1 MKFTNRDNLLYFP
14 MVLYLL
20 SMAPF
25 LGQHNTTTLA
35 ISGIG
40 VLLSLILNHKNIQ
53 LPMLFRYG
61 FVAFSTI
68 AVFRSFGSLKGLEA
82 GTGLLSILAVIKLFE
97 MKKPRDFFIFVLI
110 VELLLVGHLL
120 SADSLAVLV
129 YVVFLSVILF
139 YFLSVFNKKNEFHL
153 DKERV
158 KITLKVFLY
167 SVPLA
172 AILFFAFPRLY
183 LGNLFTS
190 NVKDKGLMGFSEK
203 LRPGDMAEL
212 ATSEEDIFRAK
223 VNGRPLSQFD
233 MYWRGAVLTRT
244 DGFNWVPGYI
254 KARHFYK
261 FFEDKEK
268 FSYEVDM
275 DKLENSPLFLLEGS
289 TKVRVLSRGKVNRL
303 TGHSYKVSPYNN
315 QKIRYEAKV
324 VETGFIPLAEKEKK
338 VYLQLPRGL
347 SPRVRDLARMLGDGK
362 TFEEKIQSIKNLFYQ
377 KGFEYTLAPGK
388 YEGEKPLEEFL
399 FVRKKGFCEHYSS
412 AAAILFRAMGI
423 HTRVLAGFQG
433 GEYNPI
439 GNYYLIQGR
448 DAHAWVELFNPEK
461 GWVRVDPTSW
471 IAPDRIRLGS
481 NAFFNGISRPENIS
495 EEDFIAGLNNSF
507 LKKLKFT
514 VDMYYYE
521 LNRNFLGYDYD
532 AQKDFFKKLG
542 FEYRRPF
549 YLFLFCLLLCAV
561 VTIIVIVYQGRK
573 LDNRPEFE
581 KNWDLFLATLKKKNV
596 EIESYMGP
604 DTIYKQTKLQIS
616 CGPEVSRVFELYISL
631 KYGDNYNETKARQF
645 DAAVQEATQSI
656 GQQV

>member
-1 MKFTNRDNLLYFP
+1 MIFDKRSNLLNFP
-14 MVLYLL
+14 LVLYLL

-25 LGQHNTTTLA
+25 LDQHNAMTLS

-40 VLLSLILNHKNIQ
+40 VFLALILNQKNIQ
-53 LPMLFRYG
+53 LPMILRYG
-61 FVAFSTI
+61 FVAISTI

-129 YVVFLSVILF
+129 YVLVLSVILF
-139 YFLSVFNKKNEFHL
+139 YFLSVFNKQHEFHL
-153 DKERV
+153 DKERIQ
-158 KITLKVFLY
+158 ITLKVFLY

-172 AILFFAFPRLY
+172 LILFFAFPRLY

-233 MYWRGAVLTRT
+233 MYWRGAVLART
-244 DGFNWVPGYI
+244 DGFNWVPGYV

-261 FFEDKEK
+261 FNEEK
-268 FSYEVDM
+268 QKFTYEVDM
-275 DKLENSPLFLLEGS
+275 DKLEKSPLFLLEGS
-289 TKVRVLSRGKVNRL
+289 SKVRVKTRGKVERL
-303 TGHSYKVSPYNN
+303 TGHSYKVTPYNN
-315 QKIRYEAKV
+315 QKIRYSARV
-324 VETGFIPLAEKEKK
+324 VHTGFYPLADKEKR
-338 VYLQLPRGL
+338 VYLQLPKQV
-347 SPRVRDLARMLGDGK
+347 PARVRDLAKKLGDGK
-362 TFEEKIQSIKNLFYQ
+362 DFDGKVQAVKNLFFK
-377 KGFEYTLAPGK
+377 KGFEYTLVPGK
-388 YEGEKPLEEFL
+388 YEGERPLEEFL

-412 AAAILFRAMGI
+412 AAAILFRLMGI

-433 GEYNPI
+433 GEFNPI

-448 DAHAWVELFNPEK
+448 DAHAWVELFNPAS

-481 NAFFNGISRPENIS
+481 NAFFSGLNKPEDVS
-495 EEDFIAGLNNSF
+495 DEDFIAGLNNSF

-514 VDMYYYE
+514 IDMYYYE

-532 AQKDFFKKLG
+532 AQKDFLKKMG
-542 FEYRRPF
+542 IEYRRPF
-549 YLFLFCLLLCAV
+549 YLFLICLGFCAA
-561 VTIIVIVYQGRK
+561 VTIFVIVYQGRK
-573 LDNRPEFE
+573 IDRRPEYE
-581 KNWDLFLATLKKKNV
+581 KNWDLFLSSLKKHKV
-596 EIESYMGP
+596 EIQPYMGP
-604 DTIYKQTKLQIS
+604 ETIQQKTQLQIS
-616 CGPEVSRVFELYISL
+616 CGPEVNKVFELYISL
-631 KYGDNYNETKARQF
+631 KYGGGENETKARKF
-645 DAAVQEATQSI
+645 NAAVQEATQLI
-656 GQQV
+656 DQQV